1 MKRVLAMLLVAV
13 ISAAT
18 LAGCGSQSK
27 TSADTSPSETGTD
40 TGDDADIET
49 ETETDTDTES
59 GSRSDGE
66 VVKLTALACL
76 HPLTQDVEDMEWV
89 AEMEA
94 EAGVEIEWEYIRADW
109 DTVKPTRFAAG
120 DIPDIII
127 NGTVESDYTK
137 YNGLFL
143 DMTPYIN
150 EELTPNVVTMFEEE
164 PETKILATTLEGKI
178 YCLPKFQGKWPTT
191 NTVMFINQ
199 NWLDNL
205 GLEMPATFTEFKEV
219 LTAFKEQ
226 DANGNGDPNDE
237 IPFDFNTDGDN
248 AWFNSAYSLT
258 NLMGA
263 LGVQLTDWG
272 IDSYF
277 AEDGE
282 IKCYAVDERYKL
294 FMKYVADLY
303 ANGLINTN
311 AITND
316 YSAFQSL
323 SRGNEAGEAIIGCV
337 FGWEETDKFGSVLYE
352 QYEPLP
358 ALDYDIDCEPGTY
371 DTRWRNDYAG
381 MNMSNNRAVVSAKC
395 KNPEAAMRFLDR
407 FYDQTHSVEGL
418 FGGVTDGNIEVT
430 GENSYKVL
438 PPQKEDMDAG
448 TWKWTSSF
456 ADNSP
461 MYIRRS
467 SEIEM
472 AEDMQYA
479 LEERKVYNAV
489 IEKANVSDTYPQMFM
504 KYTEEDQNTMAVI
517 QANINTFIDNQWS
530 LWLTGEQDIDSTWDT
545 YVQNIYDTGLE
556 DVLRIRQAAFD
567 EYLKSV
573 E

>member
-1 MKRVLAMLLVAV
+1 MKRVLAMLLVAA
-13 ISAAT
+13 ISTAT
-18 LAGCGSQSK
+18 LAGCGSQSN
-27 TSADTSPSETGTD
+27 TPAADTSGSETAAD
-40 TGDDADIET
+40 TEADADT
-49 ETETDTDTES
+49 KADANS
-59 GSRSDGE
+59 GSEAGGE
-66 VVKLTALACL
+66 VVKLKALANL

-127 NGTVESDYTK
+127 NGTVEADYTK

-143 DMTPYIN
+143 DMTSYIN
-150 EELTPNVVTMFEEE
+150 EELTPNIVTMFEEE
-164 PETKILATTLEGKI
+164 PETKVLATTLEGKI
-178 YCLPKFQGKWPTT
+178 YCLPKFQGKWPAT

-205 GLEMPATFTEFKEV
+205 GLEMPTTFTELKDV
-219 LTAFKEQ
+219 LMAFKEQ

-237 IPFDFNTDGDN
+237 IPFDFNADFDN

-263 LGVQLTDWG
+263 MGVQLTDWG
-272 IDSYF
+272 TDSYF

-323 SRGNEAGEAIIGCV
+323 SRGNEAGEAIVGCV
-337 FGWEETDKFGSVLYE
+337 FGWEETDKFGPVLYE
-352 QYEPLP
+352 QYKPLP

-371 DTRWRNDYAG
+371 DTRWRNDYTG
-381 MNMSNNRAVVSAKC
+381 LNMSNNRAVVNANC

-418 FGGVTDGNIEVT
+418 FGGVTDGNLEVT

-438 PPQKEDMDAG
+438 PPQNEDMDAG

-467 SEIEM
+467 SEVEM
-472 AEDMQYA
+472 AEDMQFA
-479 LEERKVYNAV
+479 LEERKVYDDV
-489 IEKANVSDTYPQMFM
+489 IAKASVSDTYPQMFM

-545 YVQNIYDTGLE
+545 YVQNVYDTGLE
-556 DVLRIRQAAFD
+556 DILKIRQAAFD
-567 EYLKSV
+567 EYLKNL